1 MKPNRPNSILTWLQ
15 ILSRDRPNLTI
26 TRPHVL
32 YMPIISDIEYEFSLF
47 VSTFPCRLT
56 LPRSPAGRCIV
67 DLAQGQPRGRAL
79 ANPRCGAGAYLA
91 SLERFR
97 GTSIP
102 RTTCYVSQGDPSS
115 GRCPIVPIALSA
127 PIRRCPIGVWVS
139 CARSG
144 GERGGKGCTVSGWR
158 RREAAGRDGLRKGGI
173 KQTSYIL
180 FVPASPRNCLVSPRK
195 LRPGPGSRSE
205 IGDDGLAID

>member
-144 GERGGKGCTVSGWR
+144 GERG
-158 RREAAGRDGLRKGGI
+158 RKRVHG
-173 KQTSYIL
+173 
-180 FVPASPRNCLVSPRK
+180 FRVASPGGCRERRAKERRYKTNFLYTFRTCLPAQLSC
-195 LRPGPGSRSE
+195 LS
-205 IGDDGLAID
+205 A

>member
-15 ILSRDRPNLTI
+15 IMSRDRPNLTI

-32 YMPIISDIEYEFSLF
+32 YMPIISDIEYEFSLY
-47 VSTFPCRLT
+47 VSIFLCRLT

-102 RTTCYVSQGDPSS
+102 RT
-115 GRCPIVPIALSA
+115 AL
-127 PIRRCPIGVWVS
+127 
-139 CARSG
+139 
-144 GERGGKGCTVSGWR
+144 
-158 RREAAGRDGLRKGGI
+158 LRKSRGPIQRQMPNRADSTFGPDTTLPHWGLGLLCWIRGRMREEKGARFQGGVVGRL
-173 KQTSYIL
+173 QGET
-180 FVPASPRNCLVSPRK
+180 
-195 LRPGPGSRSE
+195 G
-205 IGDDGLAID
+205 